1 MLVTKTSCEV
11 LCGRELDFTSSVELA
26 SVFYLSRATYSLNC
40 CTERSNMATIDP
52 LLEQIMAVLSC
63 NRSVLDIDYGAAA
76 VKVGKTGAHAAG
88 NTCVY
93 PHSG

>member
-1 MLVTKTSCEV
+1 
-11 LCGRELDFTSSVELA
+11 
-26 SVFYLSRATYSLNC
+26 
-40 CTERSNMATIDP
+40 MATIDP